1 MLAKYLLSHR
11 WKYKYNFRMNYYVL
25 NTPTVSSDYL
35 SRFLCNFSLYV
46 VRKCFLILWYIP
58 VFWNF
63 HGRWG
68 KNLSKIGPTDVP
80 KHDPY
85 PHLHLHGDNSRQIP
99 YIWTIKNLVK
109 NFIKEHNYFILY
121 LSKEN
126 STTLRRA
133 LASKLSTPAVP
144 SFLYSMQNHCKILI
158 QAVMR

>member
-1 MLAKYLLSHR
+1 MFFFCYYFDIYLYFGIFMADEVKICQKLVPLMFPNMIRIHIYICMMITR
-11 WKYKYNFRMNYYVL
+11 DKF
-25 NTPTVSSDYL
+25 PTSEK
-35 SRFLCNFSLYV
+35 
-46 VRKCFLILWYIP
+46 RK
-58 VFWNF
+58 
-63 HGRWG
+63 
-68 KNLSKIGPTDVP
+68 
-80 KHDPY
+80 
-85 PHLHLHGDNSRQIP
+85 
-99 YIWTIKNLVK
+99 KNLVK